1 MKITLSSIGKPHDSS
16 LKQAIEDFTKRIS
29 NYFPVDW
36 LIIPP
41 PKNAG
46 VLQSDELKRVEAASL
61 LQQLTKDDYLVLLD
75 ERGKNISSPEL
86 ANLIQQRGN
95 ESTKRILFLIGGAF
109 GVDESIAKRANFTW
123 SLSKLVFPH
132 MIVRLVLAEQVY
144 RACSI
149 IRNEK
154 YHHD

>member
-1 MKITLSSIGKPHDSS
+1 LKITLLSIGKPHDSN

-29 NYFPVDW
+29 NYFPVEW
-36 LIIPP
+36 LVIAP

-46 VLQSDELKRVEAASL
+46 VLSMDDLKKAEGSL
-61 LQQLTKDDYLVLLD
+61 ITQQLTKEDYLILLD

-86 ANLIQQRGN
+86 ATTIQQRGN
-95 ESTKRILFLIGGAF
+95 ESTKRIVFVIGGAF
-109 GVDESIAKRANFTW
+109 GVDETVFRRANYVW

-132 MIVRLVLAEQVY
+132 MIVRLVLAEQIY

-154 YHHD
+154 YHHL